1 MPIKDDTKENAPHEL
16 RRLRVREVS
25 AVDRPAN
32 KKRFLV
38 IKSAIFAGPA
48 KDAFTDALDACYKA
62 MDEAATFGD
71 MLAQRRIGTVI
82 GSLLE
87 SHNALIDTLDS
98 IRRSDEKDK
107 PARVKTAVND
117 YLASVKSELDR
128 IVGDAFTKRGTVSP
142 NHHRGATDM
151 TINFENLSHRRV
163 AVQKLEQR
171 EDNPTGVRAAVAE
184 LIEKFA
190 DAVQRARPTLSRVEA
205 EVAVHRDHPELYTL
219 DLAAEFASGEPVPV
233 APVVKTHVATAK
245 AKVEQQLEAKV
256 DALFAAST
264 NLSREQCWGL
274 VYENEPQL
282 ISRLNKATLGY

>member
-38 IKSAIFAGPA
+38 IKSAIFADPA
-48 KDAFTDALDACYKA
+48 KDAFTYALDACYKA

-82 GSLLE
+82 GSLFE

-98 IRRSDEKDK
+98 IGRSDEKDK

-151 TINFENLSHRRV
+151 TIDFENLSHRRV

-245 AKVEQQLEAKV
+245 AKVEQQLEAKD

-264 NLSREQCWGL
+264 NLSRE
-274 VYENEPQL
+274 
-282 ISRLNKATLGY
+282 